1 MFLQSAQ
8 SHPFKRLFKKNF
20 VLAVTAAGQPGFC
33 VVTLHASCTQQQ
45 GLPTQRCP
53 THQLHAAAA
62 GPTQRPCC
70 SLCSAAAGEPQPG
83 PDEHQQILSNSTA
96 LLLQVL
102 SRQAQPISAE
112 EGRSQQGGACQWPG
126 GPSTPTASHGP
137 QPGQAAPLCKC
148 RAPRASCRPPPRLS
162 PERQAP
168 PATPRLRRGKCVGA
182 KAKDVL
188 KRSRR
193 RLGGG

>member
-83 PDEHQQILSNSTA
+83 PDELQHILSNSTA
-96 LLLQVL
+96 ILLQVL

-112 EGRSQQGGACQWPG
+112 VGRSQQGGACQWPG
-126 GPSTPTASHGP
+126 GPSTPTASRGP
-137 QPGQAAPLCKC
+137 QPGQAAPLCAGDTETTPGQMC
-148 RAPRASCRPPPRLS
+148 RRESEGSFDA
-162 PERQAP
+162 E
-168 PATPRLRRGKCVGA
+168 
-182 KAKDVL
+182 
-188 KRSRR
+188 
-193 RLGGG
+193 